1 MVAHGTIKPFSS
13 FNSREDAE
21 TLRKAMK
28 GIGTDEK
35 SISHVLATRSNAQR
49 QQIKID
55 YTTLFGKHLE
65 DELKSELSGHY
76 EETALALLKKPDEFL
91 AEQLH
96 IAMKGAGT
104 DENALIDVICTQ
116 NNAQIIAIK
125 AAYKLLYKSDLE
137 ADIKSETS
145 GNFQRLLVSLLQGGR
160 KEDEHANSHDAA
172 ADAAAIY
179 EAGEGQLGTDESRF
193 NAVLASRSYEQL
205 NLIFHEYSKISNKT
219 ILQAIESEFSGDVK
233 NGLLAIVKS
242 VQNRFAYFAERLH
255 SAMKGLGTNDRTLI
269 RILVSR
275 SEIDLAN
282 IKETFQAMYGKTLY
296 EFIADDCSGDYK
308 ELLLLIC
315 GH

>member
-1 MVAHGTIKPFSS
+1 MVVQGTVKPHAS

-35 SISHVLATRSNAQR
+35 SISHILATRSNAQR
-49 QQIKID
+49 QQIKTD

-65 DELKSELSGHY
+65 DELKSELSGNY
-76 EETALALLKKPDEFL
+76 EAAALALLRKPDEFL

-96 IAMKGAGT
+96 AAMKGLGT
-104 DENALIDVICTQ
+104 DENALIDILCTQ
-116 NNAQIIAIK
+116 SNAQIHAIK
-125 AAYKLLYKSDLE
+125 AAFKLLYKEDLE
-137 ADIKSETS
+137 KEIKSETS
-145 GNFQRLLVSLLQGGR
+145 GNFQRLLVSMLQGGR
-160 KEDEHANSHDAA
+160 KEDEPVNAAHAAE
-172 ADAAAIY
+172 DAAAIY
-179 EAGEGQLGTDESRF
+179 HAGEGQIGTDESRF
-193 NAVLASRSYEQL
+193 NAVLATRSYPQL
-205 NLIFHEYSKISNKT
+205 HQIFHEYSKISNKT

-242 VQNRFAYFAERLH
+242 VENRFAYFAERLH
-255 SAMKGLGTNDRTLI
+255 HAMKGLGTSDKTLI

-282 IKETFQAMYGKTLY
+282 IKETFQAMYGKSLY

-308 ELLLLIC
+308 DLLLQVT